1 MSRALHSWR
10 LHRWTTLSL
19 DELAAWVNPV
29 VRGWLNYYGRF
40 YRTALLP
47 LIRRINAYILK
58 WARKKYKRLASFTR
72 AKAWWTAVT
81 KRAPGLFAHW
91 PRFFAPSRMK
101 AWRCRDRLR
110 CRGFDFG
117 G

>member
-1 MSRALHSWR
+1 MHGLMGGGWKRGATTVDAKDPGGETLGVSAKTYRRATPPRQSSTLH
-10 LHRWTTLSL
+10 
-19 DELAAWVNPV
+19 
-29 VRGWLNYYGRF
+29 GRF

-91 PRFFAPSRMK
+91 RWTF
-101 AWRCRDRLR
+101 
-110 CRGFDFG
+110 GF
-117 G
+117 